1 MAKSPVDRSRRD
13 LRAVIGNLMSG
24 PSRLGAAEEHEEPA
38 SYPSA
43 GRWPSQRRC
52 ESIPL
57 TLSDL
62 VVEMQGAAANLG
74 QGLHNDAAFELAD
87 LVGVM
92 NCYYSNRIERAQY
105 TPKDRASAG
114 RSRG

>member
-1 MAKSPVDRSRRD
+1 MA
-13 LRAVIGNLMSG
+13 
-24 PSRLGAAEEHEEPA
+24 
-38 SYPSA
+38 
-43 GRWPSQRRC
+43 SQRRC

-87 LVGVM
+87 LGGVM
-92 NCYYSNRIERAQY
+92 NCYYSNLIEGHNTRPRILSERWPEPRLRKL
-105 TPKDRASAG
+105 TS
-114 RSRG
+114 RSK